1 MEKIKSVDSK
11 AKHSKKQE
19 AAAAR
24 LEKVNA
30 LSWCTAPRAPYSYW
44 SKQPKACPGSRGR
57 GNRFHLSIGSGQA
70 TYRRVRGVKLPLE
83 NALNYSL
90 HA

>member
-30 LSWCTAPRAPYSYW
+30 LS
-44 SKQPKACPGSRGR
+44 
-57 GNRFHLSIGSGQA
+57 
-70 TYRRVRGVKLPLE
+70 
-83 NALNYSL
+83 
-90 HA
+90 